1 MFDLLR
7 DILYL
12 LGVIFITLQ
21 INSLIINNTFI
32 YDYKKLIKSIFLKN
46 YFRINY
52 YADVRDKIYKRFY

>member
-12 LGVIFITLQ
+12 LGVIFVTLQ

-52 YADVRDKIYKRFY
+52 YADVRDKICKRFY